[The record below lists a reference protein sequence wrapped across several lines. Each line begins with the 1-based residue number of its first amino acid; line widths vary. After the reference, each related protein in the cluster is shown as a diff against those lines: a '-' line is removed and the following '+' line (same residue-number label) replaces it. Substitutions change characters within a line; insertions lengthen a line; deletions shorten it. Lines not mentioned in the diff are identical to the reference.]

1 MQRRGMDMPD
11 IRPGAPTEGVL
22 NQFPPIAR
30 LPGRAPARHVLLPL
44 AHGGNALLLGLLCCG
59 GELLARWLWPWKDGG
74 HAVAVAPALLL
85 AWMLLR
91 PWRLWWSSLLGAAAG
106 FCVAL
111 LLTGTS
117 GWHALLLAVGPPLP
131 AVLMA
136 WLMRRGDDAWPPGDL
151 REATLFL
158 LGAGVVLPVLD
169 AAWLAGWSRQLDIAT
184 YGHDDLSLL
193 LALCAGHL
201 LLVPVVMGLA
211 HLRRPLAWRR
221 LASGLAVAIALLL
234 LPWLLWQQHSLV
246 PAPSALMTLAAVPLL
261 LWTLLEFGL
270 SGVCAAL
277 LALVVLG
284 TRMSHAGLGP
294 FAGLAPPDAVL
305 GMQAWTCATAGA
317 LWLIGVLLEQKRLAV
332 RNLREAYRRLSD
344 LAGRVLVVQEEER
357 TRIARDLHDDINQS
371 LAAVSI
377 RMSYLKR
384 EVDPAQR
391 EAVATIQQDLLRV
404 SNDIRNM
411 SHELHPAVLRFT
423 GIGSALVSLCSNH
436 GARTTLRIHC
446 DAAPPEGL
454 GDECELSLFRIVQ
467 EAINNVEK
475 HARAREVWV
484 RLGVEGGQCVL
495 SITDDGIGVNAN
507 RRRTPVGLGLI
518 SMEERARLL
527 GGQLS
532 VTGTPGSGTRVEV
545 RFGLDRRPGR
555 PQ

>member
-1 MQRRGMDMPD
+1 M
-11 IRPGAPTEGVL
+11 
-22 NQFPPIAR
+22 NHSPPIAG
-30 LPGRAPARHVLLPL
+30 LPGRAPSRHLLLPV
-44 AHGGNALLLGLLCCG
+44 AHGGNALALGLLCCA
-59 GELLARWLWPWKDGG
+59 GELLARWLWPWEDGG
-74 HAVAVAPALLL
+74 HAVGVAPPLLL
-85 AWMLLR
+85 AWLLVR

-106 FCVAL
+106 L
-111 LLTGTS
+111 WL
-117 GWHALLLAVGPPLP
+117 ALLLAGTPAWPALLLAAGPPLP
-131 AVLMA
+131 ALAMA
-136 WLMRRGDDAWPPGDL
+136 WLMRRGGDAWPPSDL
-151 REATLFL
+151 RGAALFL

-169 AAWLAGWSRQLDIAT
+169 TAWLAGWSRQLDIPS
-184 YGHDDLSLL
+184 YRHDGLGLL
-193 LALCAGHL
+193 LALSAGHL
-201 LLVPVVMGLA
+201 LLVPLALGLA

-221 LASGLAVAIALLL
+221 IASALLVAVALLVP
-234 LPWLLWQQHSLV
+234 PWLLWQHQALV
-246 PAPSALMTLAAVPLL
+246 PAPSALMTIAAVPLL

-270 SGVCAAL
+270 SGVCTAL
-277 LALVVLG
+277 LALAVLG
-284 TRMSHAGLGP
+284 TRMSHEGVGP

-317 LWLIGVLLEQKRLAV
+317 LWLVGVLLEQKRIAG
-332 RNLREAYRRLSD
+332 RNLRDAYRRLSD

-371 LAAVSI
+371 LAAISI

-391 EAVATIQQDLLRV
+391 EAVAGIQQDLLRV

-423 GIGSALVSLCSNH
+423 GIASALVSLCNNH
-436 GARTTLRIHC
+436 GTRTTLRFHC
-446 DAAPPEGL
+446 DAAPPEEL

-484 RLGVEGGQCVL
+484 RLGVEGDDCVL

-507 RRRTPVGLGLI
+507 RGRTPVGLGLI

-527 GGQLS
+527 GGQLN
-532 VTGTPGSGTRVEV
+532 VVAAPGGGTRVEV
-545 RFGLDRRPGR
+545 RFGLDRPTHRTH
-555 PQ
+555 